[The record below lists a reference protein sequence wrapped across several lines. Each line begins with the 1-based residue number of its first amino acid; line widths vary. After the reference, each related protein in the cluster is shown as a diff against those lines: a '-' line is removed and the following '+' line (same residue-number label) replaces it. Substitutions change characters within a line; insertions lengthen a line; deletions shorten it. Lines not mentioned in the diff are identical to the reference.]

1 MEQFWFVICLTVLC
15 YCMLHRLTHARCDVV
30 TRWQFLSSN
39 ATVAFLTCLYNR
51 GFKGDRCFEV
61 TINSWRTALSLFA
74 VGFLV

>member
-1 MEQFWFVICLTVLC
+1 MPGVMWLLGGSFLL
-15 YCMLHRLTHARCDVV
+15 
-30 TRWQFLSSN
+30 LSSS
-39 ATVAFLTCLYNR
+39 ARVAFLTCLYNL